1 MNDNDGVLLWVMQV
15 SGEKSWKNTLGWTRR
30 GKSGWGW
37 PKVGT
42 GAVHLL
48 SQGGP
53 GDGHEA
59 MGGRCGGVKL

>member
-48 SQGGP
+48 SQEVGQV
-53 GDGHEA
+53 
-59 MGGRCGGVKL
+59 MGTKPWEVDVGV